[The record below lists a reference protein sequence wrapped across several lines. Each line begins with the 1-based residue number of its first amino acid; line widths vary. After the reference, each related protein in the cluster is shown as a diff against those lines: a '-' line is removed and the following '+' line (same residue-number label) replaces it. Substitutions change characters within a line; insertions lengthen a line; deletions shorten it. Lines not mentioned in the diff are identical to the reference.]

1 MLQLLLFM
9 ILTLSCLILLIKVP
23 YNRLEGLESLAIIG
37 FLTGVVGTVATSI
50 EKDITAEW
58 IEMDV
63 YVSRTPRMV
72 IVDDGSKLW
81 EFREYFDVNS
91 INDSTVFEFE
101 RTTNIFGIEDVEGIR
116 YKNK

>member
-23 YNRLEGLESLAIIG
+23 YHMLEGLEALVIIG
-37 FLTGVVGTVATSI
+37 FLVGLVGTIGTSI
-50 EKDITAEW
+50 EKDITSEW

-63 YVSRTPRMV
+63 HVSRTPRMV

-81 EFREYFDVNS
+81 EFKEYFDVNN

-101 RTTNIFGIEDVEGIR
+101 HTTNIFGIKDIEGIR